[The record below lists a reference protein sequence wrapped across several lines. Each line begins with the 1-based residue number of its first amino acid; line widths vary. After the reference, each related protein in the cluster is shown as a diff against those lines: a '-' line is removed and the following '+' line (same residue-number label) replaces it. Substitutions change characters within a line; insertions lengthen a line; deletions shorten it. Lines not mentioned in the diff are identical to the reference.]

1 MNTETKEQQL
11 KWLMNAWE
19 KNPGDN
25 LASSLARVM
34 HAYGY
39 GSDSLREMQVYMDV
53 SEDRRTLVI
62 DTDGDAL
69 FLFPAHMY
77 LPDQAERL
85 LADIDYTLSNYY

>member
-11 KWLMNAWE
+11 QWLLDAWE

-34 HAYGY
+34 RAYGHDA
-39 GSDSLREMQVYMDV
+39 DSMEGLEAYMDV
-53 SEDRRTLVI
+53 GDDRQILVI
-62 DTDGDAL
+62 NIGDTQ
-69 FLFPAHMY
+69 FLFQAHMY

-85 LADIDYTLSNYY
+85 LADIEYTISNYY